1 MAETSTSSTTFAP
14 SELVLLFGDRFAGPG
29 SKMKGKEEL
38 LSGAGAVATD
48 DLAESVLLVGLLSL
62 EQAGL
67 IRLESRINKSLFGLI
82 KRPTVFAVATGA
94 GRTWPV
100 GSIEPRLLAALG
112 GGEADV
118 SDVVYRFFGE
128 DHPSPGGGLLT
139 MVKVALVDRG
149 LLEREVTK
157 KLKIITTVT
166 FRLPDATREL
176 LRGESPDAALALL
189 RAAEGRGPEFL
200 ATLRKR
206 LDNGL
211 GRRVESSD
219 HDYPDND

>member
-1 MAETSTSSTTFAP
+1 MAETSTPSTTFAP

-29 SKMKGKEEL
+29 TRTKGKEEL
-38 LSGAGAVATD
+38 LSGAAVVAAD
-48 DLAESVLLVGLLSL
+48 DLAGSVLLVALLSL

-67 IRLESRINKSLFGLI
+67 IRLEARVRKSLFGLV

-94 GRTWPV
+94 GRIWPA
-100 GSIEPRLLAALG
+100 GSIEPRLLAALA

-128 DHPSPGGGLLT
+128 DHPSPGTGLLT
-139 MVKVALVDRG
+139 MAKVALVDRG
-149 LLEREVTK
+149 LLERGVVT
-157 KLKIITTVT
+157 KLKILTTVT

-206 LDNGL
+206 VSNAFA
-211 GRRVESSD
+211 RRTESGD
-219 HDYPDND
+219 HDFPDND

>member
-1 MAETSTSSTTFAP
+1 MADTSTTSTTFAP

-29 SKMKGKEEL
+29 GRSKGKEEL
-38 LSGAGAVATD
+38 LSGSGVVAPG
-48 DLAESVLLVGLLSL
+48 DLAESVLLVGLLAL

-67 IRLESRINKSLFGLI
+67 IRLEPRIKKSLFGLI

-128 DHPSPGGGLLT
+128 DHPSPSGGLLT

-166 FRLPDATREL
+166 FRLPDSTREL
-176 LRGESPDAALALL
+176 LRSESPDAALALL
-189 RAAEGRGPEFL
+189 RAAEGRGAEFM

-206 LDNGL
+206 IDNGL
-211 GRRVESSD
+211 GRRIESSD
-219 HDYPDND
+219 HDFPDND

>member
-1 MAETSTSSTTFAP
+1 MADPTTAATTFAP
-14 SELVLLFGDRFAGPG
+14 SELVLLFGDRFAGPAT
-29 SKMKGKEEL
+29 MTTGKEEL
-38 LSGAGAVATD
+38 LSGTGTVAAD
-48 DLAESVLLVGLLSL
+48 DVAESVLLVALLSL

-67 IRLESRINKSLFGLI
+67 VRLEPRVKKSLFGLV

-100 GSIEPRLLAALG
+100 GSIEPRLLAALA

-128 DHPSPGGGLLT
+128 DHSSPGAGLLT

-149 LLEREVTK
+149 LLEREVVT

-166 FRLPDATREL
+166 FRLPDTTREM

-189 RAAEGRGPEFL
+189 RAAKERGPDFL

-206 LDNGL
+206 VSNGL
-211 GRRVESSD
+211 TRRVESQ
-219 HDYPDND
+219 DYPDSD